1 MIIGYGRTSTIEQ
14 VAGLEAQIRDLKA
27 AGAEKLFRENV
38 SSVAPRKQ
46 LEAAIEF
53 AREGDTLV
61 VTKIDRLA
69 RSVRHLCEI
78 VDRLQAKG
86 VALRILNMNLDTN
99 DATGKLMLQIIGSIA
114 EFERSI
120 MLSRQL
126 EGIAKAKAEGKY
138 RGGIPTARA
147 KAEQVFALVDAG
159 KTRGEAAEELGISIR
174 SVFRILRT
182 RKDAE
187 KAPLH
192 RRSRGF
198 GHVRKSAH
206 NRRRQ
211 SRNYPT
217 RLRLGRIGASTSA
230 SGQDLAH
237 VTQTAFDGSKRAA
250 RASQTRRR
258 LDTKV
263 IPVSY
268 AKRRTNLKIMFQR
281 ICPHCREAF
290 GADATRSIHP
300 RKGWVVRRGRERR
313 TRQQG
318 ISPGLDGQVCR
329 LG

>member
-1 MIIGYGRTSTIEQ
+1 MPSCLYTCWHKFEGKGHFMIIGYGRTSTIEQ

-38 SSVAPRKQ
+38 SSVAPRQQ
-46 LEAAIEF
+46 LDAAIEF

-147 KAEQVFALVDAG
+147 KAAQVFALVDAG
-159 KTRGEAAEELGISIR
+159 KTRAEAAEELGISIR

-187 KAPLH
+187 KAPVASPI
-192 RRSRGF
+192 RTTRTRPQ
-198 GHVRKSAH
+198 VSAY
-206 NRRRQ
+206 REGGRQ
-211 SRNYPT
+211 SPPLN
-217 RLRLGRIGASTSA
+217 
-230 SGQDLAH
+230 Q
-237 VTQTAFDGSKRAA
+237 
-250 RASQTRRR
+250 
-258 LDTKV
+258 
-263 IPVSY
+263 
-268 AKRRTNLKIMFQR
+268 
-281 ICPHCREAF
+281 
-290 GADATRSIHP
+290 ADRH
-300 RKGWVVRRGRERR
+300 RHNW
-313 TRQQG
+313 
-318 ISPGLDGQVCR
+318 
-329 LG
+329 

>member
-1 MIIGYGRTSTIEQ
+1 MEDVLAVCTRPHDPDRPLVCLDETSKQLIAETRSPIPMKAGRS
-14 VAGLEAQIRDLKA
+14 ARSDMPCDL
-27 AGAEKLFRENV
+27 F
-38 SSVAPRKQ
+38 APRQQ

-159 KTRGEAAEELGISIR
+159 KTREAAAQELGISIR

-187 KAPLH
+187 KA
-192 RRSRGF
+192 
-198 GHVRKSAH
+198 
-206 NRRRQ
+206 
-211 SRNYPT
+211 
-217 RLRLGRIGASTSA
+217 
-230 SGQDLAH
+230 
-237 VTQTAFDGSKRAA
+237 VTQIR
-250 RASQTRRR
+250 
-258 LDTKV
+258 
-263 IPVSY
+263 
-268 AKRRTNLKIMFQR
+268 
-281 ICPHCREAF
+281 
-290 GADATRSIHP
+290 TRS
-300 RKGWVVRRGRERR
+300 
-313 TRQQG
+313 
-318 ISPGLDGQVCR
+318 QVTA
-329 LG
+329 

>member
-1 MIIGYGRTSTIEQ
+1 MLALAGPEMPTLCTCWHKFEGKNHLMIIGYGRTSTIEQ

-27 AGAEKLFRENV
+27 AGTEKLFRENV

-114 EFERSI
+114 EFERSM

-159 KTRGEAAEELGISIR
+159 KTRGEAADALGISIR

-187 KAPLH
+187 KAP
-192 RRSRGF
+192 
-198 GHVRKSAH
+198 VA
-206 NRRRQ
+206 
-211 SRNYPT
+211 PP
-217 RLRLGRIGASTSA
+217 
-230 SGQDLAH
+230 
-237 VTQTAFDGSKRAA
+237 VT
-250 RASQTRRR
+250 
-258 LDTKV
+258 
-263 IPVSY
+263 
-268 AKRRTNLKIMFQR
+268 
-281 ICPHCREAF
+281 
-290 GADATRSIHP
+290 
-300 RKGWVVRRGRERR
+300 R
-313 TRQQG
+313 TR
-318 ISPGLDGQVCR
+318 PQVSAYPI
-329 LG
+329 

>member
-1 MIIGYGRTSTIEQ
+1 
-14 VAGLEAQIRDLKA
+14 LKA

-38 SSVAPRKQ
+38 SSVAPRNQ

-159 KTRGEAAEELGISIR
+159 KTREAAAQELGISIR

-182 RKDAE
+182 RKEAE
-187 KAPLH
+187 KA
-192 RRSRGF
+192 
-198 GHVRKSAH
+198 A
-206 NRRRQ
+206 
-211 SRNYPT
+211 
-217 RLRLGRIGASTSA
+217 GAPP
-230 SGQDLAH
+230 
-237 VTQTAFDGSKRAA
+237 VTQ
-250 RASQTRRR
+250 
-258 LDTKV
+258 L
-263 IPVSY
+263 
-268 AKRRTNLKIMFQR
+268 
-281 ICPHCREAF
+281 
-290 GADATRSIHP
+290 
-300 RKGWVVRRGRERR
+300 R
-313 TRQQG
+313 TR
-318 ISPGLDGQVCR
+318 PQVSA
-329 LG
+329 

>member
-1 MIIGYGRTSTIEQ
+1 MPSCLYIRWHKFEGKGHFMIIGYGRTSTIEQ

-53 AREGDTLV
+53 TREGDTLV

-69 RSVRHLCEI
+69 RSVRNLCEI

-126 EGIAKAKAEGKY
+126 EGIAKAKAAGKY

-147 KAEQVFALVDAG
+147 KAEQVFALVGAG
-159 KTRGEAAEELGISIR
+159 RTRQEAAEELGISIR
-174 SVFRILRT
+174 SAFRILRT

-187 KAPLH
+187 KAP
-192 RRSRGF
+192 
-198 GHVRKSAH
+198 VA
-206 NRRRQ
+206 
-211 SRNYPT
+211 PPVT
-217 RLRLGRIGASTSA
+217 RI
-230 SGQDLAH
+230 
-237 VTQTAFDGSKRAA
+237 
-250 RASQTRRR
+250 
-258 LDTKV
+258 
-263 IPVSY
+263 
-268 AKRRTNLKIMFQR
+268 
-281 ICPHCREAF
+281 
-290 GADATRSIHP
+290 
-300 RKGWVVRRGRERR
+300 R
-313 TRQQG
+313 TRPQ
-318 ISPGLDGQVCR
+318 IEA
-329 LG
+329 

>member
-1 MIIGYGRTSTIEQ
+1 MKRRY
-14 VAGLEAQIRDLKA
+14 RDLKA

-46 LEAAIEF
+46 LETAIEF

-120 MLSRQL
+120 MLARQL

-159 KTRGEAAEELGISIR
+159 KTKEAAAEELGISIR

-182 RKDAE
+182 REDAE
-187 KAPLH
+187 KAP
-192 RRSRGF
+192 
-198 GHVRKSAH
+198 VA
-206 NRRRQ
+206 
-211 SRNYPT
+211 PPVA
-217 RLRLGRIGASTSA
+217 RI
-230 SGQDLAH
+230 
-237 VTQTAFDGSKRAA
+237 
-250 RASQTRRR
+250 
-258 LDTKV
+258 
-263 IPVSY
+263 
-268 AKRRTNLKIMFQR
+268 
-281 ICPHCREAF
+281 
-290 GADATRSIHP
+290 
-300 RKGWVVRRGRERR
+300 RERPR
-313 TRQQG
+313 V
-318 ISPGLDGQVCR
+318 SA
-329 LG
+329 